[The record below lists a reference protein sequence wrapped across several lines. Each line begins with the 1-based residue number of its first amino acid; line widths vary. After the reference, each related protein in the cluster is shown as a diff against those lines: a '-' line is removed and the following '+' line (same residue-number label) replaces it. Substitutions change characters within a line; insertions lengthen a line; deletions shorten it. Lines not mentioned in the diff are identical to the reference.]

1 MTVQKN
7 PIVRIYGFAV
17 VVSLLLLIFVGLK
30 QGLEALTTVT
40 ILAGLEITFSFD
52 NAVVNARILQK
63 MSRAWQ
69 AIFMTFGIFIA
80 VFVVRVLLP
89 IFIVS
94 LTSSTGFAEIIRLV
108 LHDPEVY
115 ARKLEIAQPMIA
127 TFGGIFLL
135 MIFLEFVFAQRS
147 VQWLKKLEDALVK
160 IGKIQN
166 ISITL
171 GITALFITT
180 VLLVPNAEQVKVLF
194 AGLAGLMTYLVVNA
208 LDGLVAGNQQL
219 TANTSTL
226 KAGIVGFLYLELID
240 ASFSLDG
247 VVGAFAIT
255 KSILL
260 IAVGLGIGALFVR
273 SLTVHML
280 RRGVLSKYIYLEHGA
295 HYAIGILALVMLY
308 SVNTHVP
315 EFITGGAGLLVIIA
329 AIIHSHSVN
338 KKLTQASK
346 SQVA

>member
-1 MTVQKN
+1 MEKQKHSL
-7 PIVRIYGFAV
+7 VRIYGFAV
-17 VVSLLLLIFVGLK
+17 GVSLLLLIFVGLK
-30 QGLEALTTVT
+30 QGIEALTTVT

-69 AIFMTFGIFIA
+69 AIFMTLGIFIA

-94 LTSSTGFAEIIRLV
+94 LTSSTGFNEIVRLV

-115 ARKLEIAQPMIA
+115 AHKLEIAQPMIA

-135 MIFLEFVFAQRS
+135 MIFLDFVFEHRTIN
-147 VQWLKKLEDALVK
+147 WLKKFEDALYK

-166 ISITL
+166 MSITL
-171 GITALFITT
+171 GIAALFVTA
-180 VLLVPNAEQVKVLF
+180 VLFVPNYEQVKVLF

-208 LDGLVAGNQQL
+208 LDGLVAGNKQL
-219 TANTSTL
+219 TTDTSSTSTF
-226 KAGIVGFLYLELID
+226 KAGLVGFLYLELID

-273 SLTVHML
+273 SMTVHML
-280 RRGVLSKYIYLEHGA
+280 RRGVLNKYIYLEHGA

-308 SVNTHVP
+308 SVKTHVP
-315 EFITGGAGLLVIIA
+315 NFITGGAGLLVIIA
-329 AIIHSHSVN
+329 AIIHSHLESQNQPVS
-338 KKLTQASK
+338 QA
-346 SQVA
+346 Q